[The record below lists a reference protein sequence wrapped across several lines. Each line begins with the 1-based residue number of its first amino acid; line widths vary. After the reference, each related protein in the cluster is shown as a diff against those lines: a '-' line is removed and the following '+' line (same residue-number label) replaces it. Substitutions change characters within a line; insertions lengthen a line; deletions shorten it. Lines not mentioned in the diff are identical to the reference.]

1 MITEERNK
9 IINDAAETAIKLKNS
24 IYDIVWES
32 QEGQPEHFDTL
43 SKAQKVAL
51 TGILN
56 DALHLT
62 QSLTVYQQW
71 HPAKLN
77 CRTQKFCWGVV
88 SFSPICTSCLLKTEH
103 IHPPKRGYPFTFHA
117 LYLHIDSIRGRSA
130 MKGTAASRRLSVES
144 KSRKVCST
152 QSRK

>member
-1 MITEERNK
+1 MTTEERNK
-9 IINDAAETAIKLKNS
+9 IINDASEAASKLKNS

-43 SKAQKVAL
+43 PKAQKVAL

-71 HPAKLN
+71 FGKN
-77 CRTQKFCWGVV
+77 
-88 SFSPICTSCLLKTEH
+88 
-103 IHPPKRGYPFTFHA
+103 
-117 LYLHIDSIRGRSA
+117 D
-130 MKGTAASRRLSVES
+130 
-144 KSRKVCST
+144 
-152 QSRK
+152 

>member
-1 MITEERNK
+1 MTTEERNK
-9 IINDAAETAIKLKNS
+9 IINDAAENAIKLKDS

-43 SKAQKVAL
+43 PKAQKVAL

-71 HPAKLN
+71 FGKN
-77 CRTQKFCWGVV
+77 N
-88 SFSPICTSCLLKTEH
+88 
-103 IHPPKRGYPFTFHA
+103 
-117 LYLHIDSIRGRSA
+117 
-130 MKGTAASRRLSVES
+130 
-144 KSRKVCST
+144 
-152 QSRK
+152 

>member
-1 MITEERNK
+1 MTKEERNK
-9 IINDAAETAIKLKNS
+9 IINDAAETAIKLKDS

-43 SKAQKVAL
+43 PKAQKVAL

-71 HPAKLN
+71 FGKD
-77 CRTQKFCWGVV
+77 V
-88 SFSPICTSCLLKTEH
+88 
-103 IHPPKRGYPFTFHA
+103 
-117 LYLHIDSIRGRSA
+117 
-130 MKGTAASRRLSVES
+130 
-144 KSRKVCST
+144 
-152 QSRK
+152 

>member
-1 MITEERNK
+1 MTTEERIK
-9 IINDAAETAIKLKNS
+9 IINDAAETAIKLKDS

-43 SKAQKVAL
+43 PKAQKVAL

-71 HPAKLN
+71 FGKN
-77 CRTQKFCWGVV
+77 
-88 SFSPICTSCLLKTEH
+88 
-103 IHPPKRGYPFTFHA
+103 
-117 LYLHIDSIRGRSA
+117 D
-130 MKGTAASRRLSVES
+130 
-144 KSRKVCST
+144 
-152 QSRK
+152 

>member
-9 IINDAAETAIKLKNS
+9 IINDAADIAIKLKNS

-43 SKAQKVAL
+43 SKAQRIAL

-62 QSLTVYQQW
+62 QSLTSYQQW
-71 HPAKLN
+71 FE
-77 CRTQKFCWGVV
+77 RM
-88 SFSPICTSCLLKTEH
+88 SE
-103 IHPPKRGYPFTFHA
+103 
-117 LYLHIDSIRGRSA
+117 
-130 MKGTAASRRLSVES
+130 
-144 KSRKVCST
+144 
-152 QSRK
+152 

>member
-1 MITEERNK
+1 MTSEERNK
-9 IINDAAETAIKLKNS
+9 IINDATETAIKLKDS

-43 SKAQKVAL
+43 PKAQKVAL

-71 HPAKLN
+71 
-77 CRTQKFCWGVV
+77 F
-88 SFSPICTSCLLKTEH
+88 
-103 IHPPKRGYPFTFHA
+103 
-117 LYLHIDSIRGRSA
+117 
-130 MKGTAASRRLSVES
+130 
-144 KSRKVCST
+144 RKND
-152 QSRK
+152 

>member
-9 IINDAAETAIKLKNS
+9 IINDATETAIKLKDS

-43 SKAQKVAL
+43 PKAQKVAL

-71 HPAKLN
+71 FGKN
-77 CRTQKFCWGVV
+77 
-88 SFSPICTSCLLKTEH
+88 
-103 IHPPKRGYPFTFHA
+103 
-117 LYLHIDSIRGRSA
+117 D
-130 MKGTAASRRLSVES
+130 
-144 KSRKVCST
+144 
-152 QSRK
+152 

>member
-1 MITEERNK
+1 MTTEERNK
-9 IINDAAETAIKLKNS
+9 IINDAAETAIKLKDS

-43 SKAQKVAL
+43 PKAQKVAL

-71 HPAKLN
+71 FEK
-77 CRTQKFCWGVV
+77 
-88 SFSPICTSCLLKTEH
+88 
-103 IHPPKRGYPFTFHA
+103 
-117 LYLHIDSIRGRSA
+117 
-130 MKGTAASRRLSVES
+130 
-144 KSRKVCST
+144 
-152 QSRK
+152 

>member
-1 MITEERNK
+1 MTTEERNK
-9 IINDAAETAIKLKNS
+9 IINDAAETAIKLKES

-43 SKAQKVAL
+43 PKAQKVAL

-71 HPAKLN
+71 FGKN
-77 CRTQKFCWGVV
+77 
-88 SFSPICTSCLLKTEH
+88 
-103 IHPPKRGYPFTFHA
+103 
-117 LYLHIDSIRGRSA
+117 D
-130 MKGTAASRRLSVES
+130 
-144 KSRKVCST
+144 
-152 QSRK
+152 

>member
-1 MITEERNK
+1 MTTEERNK
-9 IINDAAETAIKLKNS
+9 IINDAAETANNLKNS
-24 IYDIVWES
+24 IYDIVWER

-71 HPAKLN
+71 FGKN
-77 CRTQKFCWGVV
+77 
-88 SFSPICTSCLLKTEH
+88 
-103 IHPPKRGYPFTFHA
+103 
-117 LYLHIDSIRGRSA
+117 D
-130 MKGTAASRRLSVES
+130 
-144 KSRKVCST
+144 
-152 QSRK
+152 

>member
-1 MITEERNK
+1 MIMTTEERNK
-9 IINDAAETAIKLKNS
+9 IINDAAETAIKLKES

-43 SKAQKVAL
+43 PKAQKVAL

-71 HPAKLN
+71 FGKN
-77 CRTQKFCWGVV
+77 
-88 SFSPICTSCLLKTEH
+88 
-103 IHPPKRGYPFTFHA
+103 
-117 LYLHIDSIRGRSA
+117 D
-130 MKGTAASRRLSVES
+130 
-144 KSRKVCST
+144 
-152 QSRK
+152 

>member
-1 MITEERNK
+1 MTSEERNK
-9 IINDAAETAIKLKNS
+9 IINDAAETAIKLKDS

-43 SKAQKVAL
+43 PKAQKVAL

-71 HPAKLN
+71 FEK
-77 CRTQKFCWGVV
+77 
-88 SFSPICTSCLLKTEH
+88 
-103 IHPPKRGYPFTFHA
+103 
-117 LYLHIDSIRGRSA
+117 
-130 MKGTAASRRLSVES
+130 
-144 KSRKVCST
+144 
-152 QSRK
+152 

>member
-1 MITEERNK
+1 MTTEERNK
-9 IINDAAETAIKLKNS
+9 IINDAAETAIKLKES

-43 SKAQKVAL
+43 PKAQKVAL

-71 HPAKLN
+71 FGKM
-77 CRTQKFCWGVV
+77 
-88 SFSPICTSCLLKTEH
+88 SE
-103 IHPPKRGYPFTFHA
+103 
-117 LYLHIDSIRGRSA
+117 
-130 MKGTAASRRLSVES
+130 
-144 KSRKVCST
+144 
-152 QSRK
+152 

>member
-1 MITEERNK
+1 MTSEERNK
-9 IINDAAETAIKLKNS
+9 IINDAAETAIKLKDS

-43 SKAQKVAL
+43 PKAQKVAL

-71 HPAKLN
+71 FGKN
-77 CRTQKFCWGVV
+77 
-88 SFSPICTSCLLKTEH
+88 
-103 IHPPKRGYPFTFHA
+103 
-117 LYLHIDSIRGRSA
+117 D
-130 MKGTAASRRLSVES
+130 
-144 KSRKVCST
+144 
-152 QSRK
+152 

>member
-1 MITEERNK
+1 MTTEERNK
-9 IINDAAETAIKLKNS
+9 IICDAAETVIKLKDS

-43 SKAQKVAL
+43 PKAQKVAL

-71 HPAKLN
+71 FGKI
-77 CRTQKFCWGVV
+77 
-88 SFSPICTSCLLKTEH
+88 SE
-103 IHPPKRGYPFTFHA
+103 
-117 LYLHIDSIRGRSA
+117 
-130 MKGTAASRRLSVES
+130 
-144 KSRKVCST
+144 
-152 QSRK
+152 

>member
-1 MITEERNK
+1 MTKEERNK
-9 IINDAAETAIKLKNS
+9 IINDAAETANNLKNS

-43 SKAQKVAL
+43 PKAQKVAL

-71 HPAKLN
+71 FGKDA
-77 CRTQKFCWGVV
+77 
-88 SFSPICTSCLLKTEH
+88 
-103 IHPPKRGYPFTFHA
+103 
-117 LYLHIDSIRGRSA
+117 
-130 MKGTAASRRLSVES
+130 
-144 KSRKVCST
+144 
-152 QSRK
+152 